1 MRLDDVIGIV
11 ARKSG
16 DEVTVRTVYVDHPER
31 LVVEADLGGRHVVIK
46 AALADGSMPGGDLAK
61 ERRAAEA
68 ARLAGVPVPEPV
80 LWHAG
85 VPAVYVTTH
94 VAGVE
99 LGSGSPDSSWRAVGT
114 SLRRLH
120 DRAPT
125 DGFPYFGGRDSWWGW
140 VHWWTRYEHDRAL
153 ADGLVTAESVERL
166 TTLLRRAFADR
177 AEPPPVLLHG
187 DCGPYHWLLR
197 DGAVAAALDFGDAGL
212 GDPMYDLA
220 TLTLWDRDRLAVVLA
235 GYGADDA
242 FTAYAEEMQLPYHV
256 IRHLAAVDW
265 LVDHGM
271 DPTRTIRELERV
283 ADALG

>member
-1 MRLDDVIGIV
+1 MRLDDVVGIV
-11 ARKSG
+11 ARETG
-16 DEVTVRTVYVDHPER
+16 DEVTVRTVHVQHRER

-46 AALADGSMPGGDLAK
+46 AAVADGSMPGGDLAK

-85 VPAVYVTTH
+85 VPAVHVTTH

-99 LGSGSPDSSWRAVGT
+99 LGSRSPDSSWRAVGT

-120 DRAPT
+120 DGAPA
-125 DGFPYFGGRDSWWGW
+125 DGFPYFGGHGSWWGW
-140 VHWWTRYEHDRAL
+140 VRWWTEYEHDRAL
-153 ADGLVTAESVERL
+153 ADGLVAAASVERL
-166 TTLLRRAFADR
+166 TTLLRRAFAER
-177 AEPPPVLLHG
+177 AEPAPTLLHG

-197 DGAVAAALDFGDAGL
+197 DGEVVAALDFGDAGL

-220 TLTLWDRDRLAVVLA
+220 TLTLWDRDRLPVVLA
-235 GYGADDA
+235 GYGADGA
-242 FTAYAEEMQLPYHV
+242 FTAYAEELQLPYHV

-265 LVDHGM
+265 LVDHGF
-271 DPTRTIRELERV
+271 DPTPTVRELERI